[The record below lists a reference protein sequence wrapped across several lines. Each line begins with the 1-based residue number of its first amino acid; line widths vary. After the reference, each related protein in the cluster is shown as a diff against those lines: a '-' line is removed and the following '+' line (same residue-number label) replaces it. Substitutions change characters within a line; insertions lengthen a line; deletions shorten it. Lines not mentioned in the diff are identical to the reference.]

1 LTPRARA
8 AARPDLTRSLIPLEL
23 GKASHDGAHQLAAR
37 RAEIEAE
44 ARLSQDANFPAVQ
57 VVERLDE
64 VLRAAAPAAQL
75 CDKDSVDLVGSGQ
88 RQNLGA
94 LGAGIVGS

>member
-1 LTPRARA
+1 
-8 AARPDLTRSLIPLEL
+8 
-23 GKASHDGAHQLAAR
+23 
-37 RAEIEAE
+37 
-44 ARLSQDANFPAVQ
+44 LSQDANFPAVQ

-94 LGAGIVGS
+94 LGAGIVGT